1 LGSSR
6 WAHLLVR
13 AAASGLLDTS
23 AGCPI
28 NAIYLIREAYV
39 LKELMRQDDEKTTLD
54 KMKLDEAAAQI
65 FTTGMGETVQTKM
78 FEASQLRMQY
88 SLELLKLLREPWD
101 SPNIIKQLNELR
113 NVIADKGEEI
123 GDTGIT
129 PSGLVKMVRAYEEE
143 KKRRQQKRTT

>member
-1 LGSSR
+1 
-6 WAHLLVR
+6 
-13 AAASGLLDTS
+13 
-23 AGCPI
+23 
-28 NAIYLIREAYV
+28 
-39 LKELMRQDDEKTTLD
+39 MRQDDEKTTLD